1 MVPVTRSTE
10 AINAVGNGV
19 KGIVSKGK
27 SVVDNF
33 RNARKVVRGRGPLL
47 NPRYKVSYSS
57 TEGLNWDTPDVVT
70 PEGVK
75 LADGTLTKS
84 TEGFDDL
91 EKYFGQDHIKYNGN
105 TTRYSHNGR
114 KYTIT

>member
-10 AINAVGNGV
+10 AIDAVGNGV

-33 RNARKVVRGRGPLL
+33 RKARKVVRGRGPLL

-70 PEGVK
+70 PEGIK

-91 EKYFGQDHIKYNGN
+91 EKYFGKDHIKYNGN
-105 TTRYSHNGR
+105 TTTYSHNGR